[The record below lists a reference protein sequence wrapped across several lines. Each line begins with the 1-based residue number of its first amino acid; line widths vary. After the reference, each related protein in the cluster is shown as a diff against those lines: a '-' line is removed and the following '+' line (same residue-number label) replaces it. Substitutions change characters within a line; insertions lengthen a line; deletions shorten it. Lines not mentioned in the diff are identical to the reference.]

1 MKSSF
6 KRILAALL
14 ASLTVLPT
22 AVGLTSCGE
31 NADQPADTHIS
42 TTAEETASIDEIL
55 YADLPEGNF
64 EGYDFN
70 ILQYKEDTAATS
82 TVLTERTGNPIEDKI
97 YERALAVED
106 RLKVEFVNHALKLDE
121 VTSALRNSIAGGMDE
136 YDVCWTHSTTTVSNF
151 LAPGYLIDLNTI
163 EDFDFEKPWWDD
175 TANDYLALDEH
186 LYMAFGDINIYL
198 FDFHSTILFNKEVTN
213 QHQINLYDE
222 VKNGTWTIDKFITL
236 VTDLALP
243 ADDGSGNY
251 DRIGYAGNA
260 TATMFGFLHGTG
272 VDLFSY
278 DEEGVPY
285 MEMVSETYLDVL
297 TKYSNLFKDTKLCNA
312 RDGDC
317 VTTFAAQEATFISCS
332 VGQLGALREESFDY
346 GLLPFPKYN
355 KEQKEYISFVT
366 NQIQPMVIPK
376 SAGNTA
382 RTGVILENLAAE
394 SYRRVRPEYF
404 QVLLDSKYVRDH
416 ESMENM
422 DMLFSSETRFE
433 LEHIYAWNKFEE
445 TVVNALT
452 GKAESFTSSVKSYTK
467 ALNRCVE
474 NTMKYLEKG
483 AKS

>member
-1 MKSSF
+1 MF
-6 KRILAALL
+6 ATRNKRLLAILLAALML
-14 ASLTVLPT
+14 LPMLVACGDTGDTTDTTVGDVT
-22 AVGLTSCGE
+22 EGDTE
-31 NADQPADTHIS
+31 KQPAVEKNNYNDAEFTAIYCADTFNEGYFFI
-42 TTAEETASIDEIL
+42 EEDEIEMGN
-55 YADLPEGNF
+55 DL
-64 EGYDFN
+64 
-70 ILQYKEDTAATS
+70 
-82 TVLTERTGNPIEDKI
+82 EDKI

-297 TKYSNLFKDTKLCNA
+297 TRYSNLFKDTKLCNT

-317 VTTFAAQEATFISCS
+317 VTTFAAQKATFISCS

-474 NTMKYLEKG
+474 NTMKDLEKG